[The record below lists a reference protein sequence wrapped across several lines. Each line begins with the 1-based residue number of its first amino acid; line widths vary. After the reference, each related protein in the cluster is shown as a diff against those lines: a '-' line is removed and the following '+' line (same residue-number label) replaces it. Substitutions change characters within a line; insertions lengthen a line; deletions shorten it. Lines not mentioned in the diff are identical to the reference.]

1 MKKIKVRFNLGK
13 GINYK
18 KWKISYP
25 EKTEYLDPINFSFL
39 MLNCQ
44 VKNNR
49 KTADKIFNG
58 ANKSVCSWI
67 LCDDLIFIKNGC
79 VFFDT
84 ANEIKYNPKT
94 FPFWN
99 YKNENVDGICFESI
113 VSCGKNLYVVDNN
126 VDLLTNYNKV

>member
-13 GINYK
+13 GINYN

-25 EKTEYLDPINFSFL
+25 EKTEYVDPLNFSFL

-49 KTADKIFNG
+49 KTADNIFNG

-94 FPFWN
+94 SPFWN
-99 YKNENVDGICFESI
+99 YNNKNVDGFCFESI
-113 VSCGKNLYVVDNN
+113 VSCGKYLYVVDNN
-126 VDLLTNYNKV
+126 VDLLTNYNKL